1 MINQMFSRL
10 KRGSSDSRG
19 REVKDL
25 TLISQL
31 RTQIEKSI
39 LKQSMVKQ
47 QMLKDSAEAEVRRK
61 SLDKKRQTL
70 KT

>member
-1 MINQMFSRL
+1 M
-10 KRGSSDSRG
+10 
-19 REVKDL
+19 KDL